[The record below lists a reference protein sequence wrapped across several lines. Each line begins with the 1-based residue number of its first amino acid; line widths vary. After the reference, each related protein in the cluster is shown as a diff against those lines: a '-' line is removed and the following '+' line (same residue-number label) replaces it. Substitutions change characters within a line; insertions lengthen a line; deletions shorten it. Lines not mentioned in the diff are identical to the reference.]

1 MHLPRQI
8 KGFETKIGTTRQ
20 DVDSICLDLL

>member
-1 MHLPRQI
+1 MDLPRQI
-8 KGFETKIGTTRQ
+8 KGFKTKIGTTRQ